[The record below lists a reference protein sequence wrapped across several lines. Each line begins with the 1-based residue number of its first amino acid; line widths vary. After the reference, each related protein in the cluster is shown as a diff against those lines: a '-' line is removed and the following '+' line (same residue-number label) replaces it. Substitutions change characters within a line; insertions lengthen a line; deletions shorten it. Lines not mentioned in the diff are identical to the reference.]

1 MKQPV
6 NKNIDRQ
13 KATAAR
19 NAIQRKKLIA
29 AMILL
34 TIMAVL
40 WARMFIGK
48 SKPASASAS
57 ILVNPKVVSSPI
69 PSGEVEYIKLPH
81 IPQRHDAITNDFF
94 SADNFSRFNRQEEV
108 KADKQLNPSAAT
120 EKQFDSPAQAAA
132 ASLELIAIV
141 TDSKKPQAYI
151 GEWLLETGQSF
162 DYTFHEKIYRFKVS
176 KITADK
182 VELDCNGIIITKR
195 IPQPF

>member
-13 KATAAR
+13 KATAIR
-19 NAIQRKKLIA
+19 NATRRKKLIA

-40 WARMFIGK
+40 WARAFIGK

-57 ILVNPKVVSSPI
+57 ILVNPQTVSSPI

-94 SADNFSRFNRQEEV
+94 SAGNFSRFNKQEEV
-108 KADKQLNPSAAT
+108 KEDKQLNPSGEA

-132 ASLELIAIV
+132 ASLVLVAIV
-141 TDSKKPQAYI
+141 NEKKPQAYI
-151 GEWLLETGQSF
+151 GDRLLETGQSF
-162 DYTFHEKIYRFKVS
+162 DYTFHDKIYRFRVS
-176 KITADK
+176 KITADR
-182 VELDCNGIIITKR
+182 VELDCNGIIITKI